1 MNTDELKALA
11 VSLFEHMEPLVVNA
25 AKAAAGIV
33 SGAAAP
39 VVTTVV
45 DAVDALVR
53 VHNPSITANETAAGI
68 APKPADVPSDPMAAL
83 VARVTALEIHV
94 AALTAQTGNSTAQSF
109 VNTKAAMTAAVA
121 AAAKP
126 TVN

>member
-11 VSLFEHMEPLVVNA
+11 ESLFAHMEPLVVNA
-25 AKAAAGIV
+25 AKAAVGIV
-33 SGAAAP
+33 GGAAAP
-39 VVTTVV
+39 VVATIV
-45 DAVDALVR
+45 DGVDALVR
-53 VHNPSITANETAAGI
+53 AHNPSIVANETAAGI
-68 APKPADVPSDPMAAL
+68 APKAADVPTDPMAAL

-94 AALTAQTGNSTAQSF
+94 AALTAATGNSTSQSF
-109 VNTKAAMTAAVA
+109 LNTKAQIT